1 MKIIIGDTYDDMCR
15 LAVNDL
21 LSSVENVLDPLIC
34 ATSGDSPKG
43 VYKMLAEKVS
53 SGGLDISRWKFI
65 SLDEWAG
72 MNRHDEGSC
81 GWHLHQQ
88 LFLQL
93 TIDESHLAIF
103 DGRAKDLEAECNRI
117 DKFINENGGIN
128 IAFVGLGLNGHVG
141 MNEPG
146 TPPSLLCH
154 IAEIDAS
161 TQLTGQ
167 KYFSKQTTLTHGITL
182 GLANL
187 LESKK
192 VMMLVNGRHKA
203 SIVKSI
209 VESPVS
215 EDIPA
220 TLLRGHKDLT
230 IYLDKEAAALLQN
243 Q

>member
-1 MKIIIGDTYDDMCR
+1 MKIVIGDTYDDMCR

-43 VYKMLAEKVS
+43 VYKLLAEKVS
-53 SGGLDISRWKFI
+53 SGGLDISHWKFI

-72 MNRHDEGSC
+72 MNQHDEGSC
-81 GWHLHQQ
+81 GWHLQQQ
-88 LFLQL
+88 LFAQL

-103 DGRAKDLEAECNRI
+103 DGRAKELQAECNRI

-128 IAFVGLGLNGHVG
+128 VAFVGLGLNGHVG

-146 TPPSLLCH
+146 TEATLHCH
-154 IAEIDAS
+154 IADIDAS

-167 KYFSKQTTLTHGITL
+167 KYFNKPTTLTHGITL
-182 GLANL
+182 GIANL

-192 VMMLVNGRHKA
+192 VMLLVNGRHKA
-203 SIVKSI
+203 DIVKSI
-209 VESPVS
+209 IESPVS
-215 EDIPA
+215 EELPA
-220 TLLRGHKDLT
+220 TLLRGHNNFT
-230 IYLDKEAAALLQN
+230 IYLDKDAAALLQN
-243 Q
+243 K